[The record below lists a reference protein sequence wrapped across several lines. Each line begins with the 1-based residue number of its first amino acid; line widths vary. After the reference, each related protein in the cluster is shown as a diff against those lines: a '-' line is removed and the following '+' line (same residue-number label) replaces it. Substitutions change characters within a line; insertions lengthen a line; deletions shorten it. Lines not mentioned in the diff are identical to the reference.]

1 MTGEQFFKPV
11 ILGLDTANPSI
22 TVLENSAWIPGFG
35 IRISHPYSVVLTFR
49 RIWCSLVATRSAL
62 IAVPRGCSAE
72 HVKIYFQKMTTFF
85 ISPIS
90 TTDFRFFSHVYPV
103 AALAMGLRGSS
114 PPPDFAQA
122 SPDFCIKW
130 CFVSISKWQLSLSAI
145 TEGLHLTV
153 KCKK

>member
-72 HVKIYFQKMTTFF
+72 HVKIYFQKNDHIFYF
-85 ISPIS
+85 PDFHNRFSIFLSCISSGGASYEAKGLKPPPP
-90 TTDFRFFSHVYPV
+90 RFC
-103 AALAMGLRGSS
+103 SS
-114 PPPDFAQA
+114 PPPQ
-122 SPDFCIKW
+122 I
-130 CFVSISKWQLSLSAI
+130 FVKSHALSQ
-145 TEGLHLTV
+145 
-153 KCKK
+153 